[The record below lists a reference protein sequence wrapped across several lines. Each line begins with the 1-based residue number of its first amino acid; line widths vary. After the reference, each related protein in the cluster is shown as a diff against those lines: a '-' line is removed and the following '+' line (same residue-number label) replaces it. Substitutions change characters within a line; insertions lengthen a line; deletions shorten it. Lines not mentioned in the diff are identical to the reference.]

1 MRPSHHRSPW
11 PLVSMLAAAL
21 ALLTVSLAGAG
32 TLEGGRLVRTGRSA
46 QRLEAADGIPH
57 SHEQDE
63 PDFSPAGLVVG
74 ARQTPAAGGVHA
86 APLGQ
91 RWSDRTAL
99 HGSTSQL
106 AWLIRTPVLTGAP
119 SDRGIRLSHHDV
131 LPHSARITRPTLGRA
146 PPTA

>member
-1 MRPSHHRSPW
+1 MRPSHYRSPW
-11 PLVSMLAAAL
+11 PIVSMLAAAI

-63 PDFSPAGLVVG
+63 PDCSLAGLVVG
-74 ARQTPAAGGVHA
+74 AWQTTATGVHA
-86 APLGQ
+86 APPGH
-91 RWSDRTAL
+91 RSAS
-99 HGSTSQL
+99 HV
-106 AWLIRTPVLTGAP
+106 AWLTRTHALTGAP
-119 SDRGIRLSHHDV
+119 SDRGIRLSNHDV